1 MKRIYV
7 DIDDVLADT
16 CSRLLCLS
24 SSMFGIKKERR
35 QIASF
40 DMQVSLDLTRPQYD
54 AYMTE
59 FHRDTN
65 LLSIKPI
72 PGAVE
77 GLHRIREAFDLQV
90 YIVTGRPPSTR
101 DATVRWLDWANVQFD
116 KLLFVDKY
124 SRYVEDVANNSA
136 ISLQDLADYDFDL
149 AIEDSATTAEFLA
162 NSLNIQSFVLAQ
174 PWNESARHRLRNNPK
189 IYWVE
194 DWSNLENEI
203 ISFSN
208 STTQGNISLI

>member
-16 CSRLLCLS
+16 CSLLLRLS
-24 SSMFGIKKERR
+24 SSMFGIKKEKA

-77 GLHRIREAFDLQV
+77 ALHRIRGAFDLQV
-90 YIVTGRPPSTR
+90 YIVTGRPPFPNPLPGKEHGF
-101 DATVRWLDWANVQFD
+101 TVSGA
-116 KLLFVDKY
+116 
-124 SRYVEDVANNSA
+124 
-136 ISLQDLADYDFDL
+136 
-149 AIEDSATTAEFLA
+149 
-162 NSLNIQSFVLAQ
+162 
-174 PWNESARHRLRNNPK
+174 AR
-189 IYWVE
+189 
-194 DWSNLENEI
+194 
-203 ISFSN
+203 
-208 STTQGNISLI
+208 